1 MDCYP
6 SSPFLPTTS
15 DPPSYDDWELDSY
28 NTVVLPPSTHSDELE
43 ALQLL
48 QEETTAFKTQRRQV
62 IQHRSWK
69 LEEVFLSDQDYPL
82 GRSARFQWMKQV
94 LIPNSNTSAIPNH
107 KEHSPYRPIV
117 LTPKIGQDAF
127 FTFFA
132 GGVSSDIFTSCR
144 QTTSASP
151 STYKPA

>member
-15 DPPSYDDWELDSY
+15 DPPAYDDWELDSY
-28 NTVVLPPSTHSDELE
+28 NTGAFLPSTHSDELE

-48 QEETTAFKTQRRQV
+48 QEETTAFKTQRREV

-82 GRSARFQWMKQV
+82 GNNFPGSRDEVNAYTKQ
-94 LIPNSNTSAIPNH
+94 
-107 KEHSPYRPIV
+107 
-117 LTPKIGQDAF
+117 
-127 FTFFA
+127 
-132 GGVSSDIFTSCR
+132 
-144 QTTSASP
+144 
-151 STYKPA
+151 